1 MLNKDRKKGI
11 VLVLVLGLFMA
22 GCARKQ
28 NNVYDVRSFG
38 AVGDSLTINT
48 EAFQR
53 AVDRAENAGGGTV
66 LVPPGVYI
74 SGTIFMKDN
83 VTLEVMAGA
92 TILGSA
98 NLEDYTEM
106 VWGHNKDRQ
115 PYHLIVAHGVKNIEI
130 RGGGIIDGN
139 GEAFWQEW
147 HPDSLPTWILAKELK
162 VSPMME
168 IWKSQHVIIK
178 DVTLLTGGGWTL
190 HLYDSDHV
198 QVRGIKILNHV
209 YAPNADGIDITG
221 SHDVTISDCIIK
233 TCDDAICVK
242 TSVDSRDAKRITV
255 NNNVIECLCA
265 ALKIGNESFRDISQV
280 TFSNNVIFGSSR
292 GFAIY
297 AESAGTISDIIVT
310 NTILDTRVPLLYNRP
325 IHLSLYLPESGAGD
339 RNGDWMFKEGKQ
351 WDYKGYE
358 PRLRN
363 IVIDNFIAR
372 TQGRILITAEDG
384 RAIENL
390 TLRDI
395 HMDYAWVEDPTLYVN
410 DVNSSQFAPVK
421 HEAKIATAAMVLEN
435 IDNLVLDNFRIT
447 WPESDTVPE
456 KWRFE
461 KVIANGTL
469 SPFFPDYGPA
479 VPVDFHAVY
488 GRGLRGGY
496 MDAPLAGASSPWV
509 PRYNVSASTV
519 RIRN

>member
-1 MLNKDRKKGI
+1 MKTISWIL
-11 VLVLVLGLFMA
+11 LGLCLTFFS
-22 GCARKQ
+22 CKQSQ
-28 NNVYDVRSFG
+28 NNIYNVKNFG
-38 AVGDSLTINT
+38 AVGDSLTLNT
-48 EAFQR
+48 KSFQR
-53 AVDRAENAGGGTV
+53 AINTAEKAGGGTV

-83 VTLEVMAGA
+83 ITLEVMAGA
-92 TILGSA
+92 KIFGSP
-98 NLEDYTEM
+98 NIEDYTEM

-115 PYHLIVAHGVKNIEI
+115 PYHLIVGHGVQNIEI

-139 GEAFWQEW
+139 GEAFWQDW
-147 HPDSLPTWILAKELK
+147 HPDSLPEWIMAKDLK

-168 IWKSQHVIIK
+168 IWECKNVIIK

-198 QVRGIKILNHV
+198 QVRGVKILNNV
-209 YAPNADGIDITG
+209 YAPNGDGIDITG
-221 SHDVTISDCIIK
+221 CYDVTISDCIIK

-242 TSVDSRDAKRITV
+242 TTVDSRDAKRITV
-255 NNNVIECLCA
+255 TNNVIECLCA
-265 ALKIGNESFRDISQV
+265 ALKIGNETFRDISQI

-297 AESAGTISDIIVT
+297 AESAGTVSDIIVS
-310 NTILDTRVPLLYNRP
+310 NTILDTRVSLLYNRP
-325 IHLSLYLPESGAGD
+325 IHLSLYLPEPGAGG
-339 RNGDWMFKEGKQ
+339 RNGDWMFKEGEQ
-351 WDYKGYE
+351 WDYEGRE

-363 IVIDNFIAR
+363 IIIDNFITR

-384 RAIENL
+384 RYIENL
-390 TLRDI
+390 TLRDV
-395 HMDYAWVEDPTLYVN
+395 HMDYVWVEDPTIYVD
-410 DVNSSQFAPVK
+410 DVKSSQFAPVK

-435 IDNLVLDNFRIT
+435 VENLTVDNFRIT

-456 KWRFE
+456 DWRFE

-469 SPFFPDYGPA
+469 EPFYPEYGPS
-479 VPVDFHAVY
+479 VPVPFNAIY
-488 GRGLRGGY
+488 GRGLKGGY
-496 MDAPLAGASSPWV
+496 IDAPLSSSSSSAIPK
-509 PRYNVSASTV
+509 YNIANSYI